1 MRRLLCVF
9 VAAVMLLVPL
19 TVLAGSP
26 RPDAPPAPSVNV
38 GGVAPDFTLKTYR
51 GDTITL
57 SKLRGKVVLINF
69 WATWCP
75 PCRAEMPSME
85 TLYQTLKDKGLVMLA
100 VNVEE
105 DAQEVLKDF
114 LAKNPHS
121 FTIPL
126 DTQMRVQEMYNVYRF
141 PETFIVDKNGVIV
154 DHIIGAR
161 DWASP
166 ETIDYLTKLLGS

>member
-1 MRRLLCVF
+1 MRRLLYVL
-9 VAAVMLLVPL
+9 VAIVVISAPL
-19 TVLAGSP
+19 PVLAGSP
-26 RPDAPPAPSVNV
+26 RPDTPPAASVNV
-38 GGVAPDFTLKTYR
+38 GGVAPDFTLKTFQ
-51 GDTITL
+51 GDTVTL
-57 SKLRGKVVLINF
+57 SKLRGKVVLVNF

-85 TLYQTLKDKGLVMLA
+85 TLYQTLKDRGLEMLA

-114 LAKNPHS
+114 LQKNPHS

-141 PETFIVDKNGVIV
+141 PETFVIDKNGVIV

-166 ETIDYLTKLLGS
+166 ETIAYLSKLLGS